1 MNRWFCLL
9 LGVAFT
15 LLLTTPLRA
24 EGGVTYTV
32 TRLDD
37 PTPDGCLPTDCSLR
51 EAVIAA
57 NATTDTDTI
66 EFALDGTVEL
76 AIAPSGANDA
86 TTGDL
91 NITESLLL
99 EGRGAMNT
107 VIDANQLDRVI
118 EVPFFGCFPNC
129 PLFTAT
135 DLTITGGQV
144 TGNGGG
150 VAASYYTTLNRVIL
164 QNNHATNYGG
174 GVYGGG
180 VAGAYYTITNSAV
193 VSNSA
198 AYGGGIAAHGG
209 SVIVDNATVSGNSAT
224 MNGGGI
230 VTIGTPKILL
240 GASALIENSTIVFNS
255 SNAGPAGA
263 GIGSHL
269 MNGLAEHSIRPGNN
283 IVAYNTGGVQCGPL
297 DQGEPIAPNLTTD
310 GSCETTFIADPQI
323 GPLADNGGDTLT
335 HALGINSPA
344 LDSGTCDS
352 GTDQRG
358 LPRPVDLPGYPNTEN
373 GCDVGAYEAQ
383 ATPPTAVTIG
393 NWSVQTDTTPLWGSL
408 LVLIGLLLGIGWVR
422 SRSER

>member
-1 MNRWFCLL
+1 MHRWFCLMIGITL
-9 LGVAFT
+9 AFVIA
-15 LLLTTPLRA
+15 LPLQA
-24 EGGVTYTV
+24 EGGATYIV

-37 PTPDGCLPTDCSLR
+37 PTPDGCLPADCSLR

-76 AIAPSGANDA
+76 SIAPSGANDA

-91 NITESLLL
+91 NITESLML
-99 EGRGAMNT
+99 EGRGAT
-107 VIDANQLDRVI
+107 ATIIDANQLDRVI
-118 EVPFFGCFPNC
+118 DVQFFDCSTDC
-129 PLFTAT
+129 PLFTAN

-150 VAASYYTTLNRVIL
+150 VVAGISTTLNRVIL

-174 GVYGGG
+174 GVYGGFPH
-180 VAGAYYTITNSAV
+180 YIISNSAV
-193 VSNSA
+193 ISNSA
-198 AYGGGIAAHGG
+198 TYGGGIATHGG
-209 SVIVDNATVSGNSAT
+209 SVSVNNVTVSGNSAT

-230 VTIGTPKILL
+230 VTIGVPKILL
-240 GASALIENSTIVFNS
+240 GASALIENSTIVLNN
-255 SNAGPAGA
+255 SNAGTAGA

-269 MNGLAEHSIRPGNN
+269 MNGLAIHSIRPGNN

-297 DQGEPIAPNLTTD
+297 DEGEPTSPNLTTD
-310 GSCETTFIADPQI
+310 GTCETTFIGEPHL
-323 GPLADNGGDTLT
+323 GPLADNGGDTFT

-344 LDSGTCDS
+344 LDSGICDS

-358 LPRPVDLPGYPNTEN
+358 LPRPVDLPGYPNNEN

-393 NWSVQTDTTPLWGSL
+393 EWSVQADGAIQGMSL
-408 LVLIGLLLGIGWVR
+408 LALMGVVLGAGWLR
-422 SRSER
+422 SRRHR

>member
-1 MNRWFCLL
+1 MNRWFCLFVGL
-9 LGVAFT
+9 ALT
-15 LLLTTPLRA
+15 LLIAMPTQA
-24 EGGVTYTV
+24 KGGTTYTV

-37 PTPDGCLPTDCSLR
+37 PTPDTCLPADCSLR

-66 EFALDGTVEL
+66 DFALNGTVEL
-76 AIAPSGANDA
+76 SIAPSGANDA

-99 EGRGAMNT
+99 EGRGAMDT

-118 EVPFFGCFPNC
+118 EVPSFGCFPDC

-230 VTIGTPKILL
+230 VTIGMPKILQ
-240 GASALIENSTIVFNS
+240 GASALIENSTIVLNN
-255 SNAGPAGA
+255 SNAGAAGA

-269 MNGLAEHSIRPGNN
+269 MNGLAEHSIRPGNS

-297 DQGEPIAPNLTTD
+297 DEGDPTSPNLTTD
-310 GSCETTFIADPQI
+310 GSCETTFIAEPQI
-323 GPLADNGGDTLT
+323 GLLADNGGNTLT
-335 HALGINSPA
+335 HALGMNSPA
-344 LDSGTCDS
+344 LDSGTCAS
-352 GTDQRG
+352 VTDQRG
-358 LPRPVDLPGYPNTEN
+358 LPRPVDLPGYPNNEN

-383 ATPPTAVTIG
+383 ATPPTAVTVTE
-393 NWSVQTDTTPLWGSL
+393 WSVQADGTLKWMSW
-408 LVLIGLLLGIGWVR
+408 LVLMGVVLGAGWLRVR
-422 SRSER
+422 RRR